1 MEKIVASISLTKKS
15 KHSYLMKKLILLA
28 CLFAAPVHAAL
39 FEDTDARKKLQEMQ
53 LKETELDARIVSLE
67 AVIKS
72 GSLNDMLN
80 QIELIKQ
87 DVSKLRGDL
96 ETLRHLNATVEQRQK
111 DLYQDLDGR
120 LRKMEEKSVASNP
133 VPSGKV
139 TEAPP
144 LPEVKPPSDQEI
156 YDEANQ
162 LLEAMKYKEAFQ
174 AFTDFIKQFP
184 HSALLPDAKYALA
197 NTQFS
202 LKNYK
207 ASLGTYQKLLDQHP
221 DFIKNPEALLGLAN
235 AQIQLAL
242 IPEAKKSLKDL
253 IKKYPKSDVIQ
264 NAQKRLKVL
273 ESIKP

>member
-1 MEKIVASISLTKKS
+1 
-15 KHSYLMKKLILLA
+15 MKKLILLA
-28 CLFAAPVHAAL
+28 CLFATPLHAAL

-53 LKETELDARIVSLE
+53 LKETELEARIVSLE

-80 QIELIKQ
+80 QIELMKQ
-87 DVSKLRGDL
+87 DVSKLRGDM

-120 LRKMEEKSVASNP
+120 LRRIEEKSTAGTLPAPNKLAES
-133 VPSGKV
+133 PS
-139 TEAPP
+139 T
-144 LPEVKPPSDQEI
+144 PELKLPSDQEV
-156 YDEANQ
+156 YDQASV
-162 LLEAMKYKEAFQ
+162 LLDGLKNKEAFQ
-174 AFTDFIKQFP
+174 AYTDFIKQFP
-184 HSALLPDAKYALA
+184 NSALLPDAKYGLA
-197 NTQFS
+197 NAQFN

-207 ASLGTYQKLLDQHP
+207 ATIGTYQKLLDQHP
-221 DFIKNPEALLGLAN
+221 DFAKNPEALLGLAN

>member
-1 MEKIVASISLTKKS
+1 
-15 KHSYLMKKLILLA
+15 MKKLLLLA
-28 CLFAAPVHAAL
+28 CLFATPLHAAL

-53 LKETELDARIVSLE
+53 LKETELETRIVNLE

-80 QIELIKQ
+80 QIELLKQ
-87 DVSKLRGDL
+87 DVSKLRGDM

-120 LRKMEEKSVASNP
+120 LRRIEEKSAGSNSTP
-133 VPSGKV
+133 SNKVGEVP
-139 TEAPP
+139 AA
-144 LPEVKPPSDQEI
+144 PEVKAPSDQEV
-156 YDEANQ
+156 YDQASA
-162 LLEAMKYKEAFQ
+162 LLDGMKNKEAFQ
-174 AFTDFIKQFP
+174 AFTDFIKQYP
-184 HSALLPDAKYALA
+184 NSALLPDAKYALA
-197 NTQFS
+197 NAQFN

-207 ASLGTYQKLLDQHP
+207 ATIGTYQKLLDQHP
-221 DFIKNPEALLGLAN
+221 DFAKNPEALLGLAN

>member
-1 MEKIVASISLTKKS
+1 
-15 KHSYLMKKLILLA
+15 MKKLILLA
-28 CLFAAPVHAAL
+28 CLFVTPLHAAL

-53 LKETELDARIVSLE
+53 LKETELEARIVSLE

-80 QIELIKQ
+80 QIELMKQ
-87 DVSKLRGDL
+87 DVSKLRGDM

-120 LRKMEEKSVASNP
+120 LRRIEEKSTAGTLP
-133 VPSGKV
+133 VPNKLAETPS
-139 TEAPP
+139 T
-144 LPEVKPPSDQEI
+144 PEVKLPSDQEV
-156 YDEANQ
+156 YDQASV
-162 LLEAMKYKEAFQ
+162 LLDGLKNKEAFQ

-184 HSALLPDAKYALA
+184 NSALLPDAKYGLA
-197 NTQFS
+197 NAQFN

-207 ASLGTYQKLLDQHP
+207 ATIGTYQKLLDQHP
-221 DFIKNPEALLGLAN
+221 DFAKNPEALLGLAN

>member
-1 MEKIVASISLTKKS
+1 
-15 KHSYLMKKLILLA
+15 MKKLILLA
-28 CLFAAPVHAAL
+28 CLFATPLHAAL

-53 LKETELDARIVSLE
+53 IKETELEARIVNLE

-80 QIELIKQ
+80 QIELMKQ
-87 DVSKLRGDL
+87 DVSKLRGDM

-120 LRKMEEKSVASNP
+120 LRRIEEKSTAGSLPTPNKVAE
-133 VPSGKV
+133 
-139 TEAPP
+139 TPP
-144 LPEVKPPSDQEI
+144 MAEIKAPSDQEV
-156 YDEANQ
+156 YDQANA
-162 LLEAMKYKEAFQ
+162 LLDGLKNKEAFQ

-184 HSALLPDAKYALA
+184 NSVLLPDAKFGLA
-197 NTQFS
+197 NAQFN

-207 ASLGTYQKLLDQHP
+207 ATIGTYQKLLDQHP
-221 DFIKNPEALLGLAN
+221 DFAKNPEALLGLAN

>member
-1 MEKIVASISLTKKS
+1 
-15 KHSYLMKKLILLA
+15 MKKLILLA
-28 CLFAAPVHAAL
+28 CLFATPLHAAL

-53 LKETELDARIVSLE
+53 LKETELETRIVNLE

-72 GSLNDMLN
+72 GSLNDILN
-80 QIELIKQ
+80 QIELLKQ
-87 DVSKLRGDL
+87 DVSKLRGDM

-120 LRKMEEKSVASNP
+120 LRRIEEKSVGTNSTPSNKVGE
-133 VPSGKV
+133 VPA
-139 TEAPP
+139 T
-144 LPEVKPPSDQEI
+144 PEVKALSDQEV
-156 YDEANQ
+156 YDQASV
-162 LLEAMKYKEAFQ
+162 LLDGMKNKEAFQ

-184 HSALLPDAKYALA
+184 NSALLPDAKYALA
-197 NTQFS
+197 NAQFN

-207 ASLGTYQKLLDQHP
+207 ATIGTYQKLIDQHP
-221 DFIKNPEALLGLAN
+221 DFAKNPEALLGLAN

-253 IKKYPKSDVIQ
+253 IKKYPKSDLIQ

>member
-1 MEKIVASISLTKKS
+1 
-15 KHSYLMKKLILLA
+15 MKKLILLA
-28 CLFAAPVHAAL
+28 CLFATPLHAAL

-53 LKETELDARIVSLE
+53 LKETELETRIVNLE

-80 QIELIKQ
+80 QIELLKQ
-87 DVSKLRGDL
+87 DVSKLRGDM

-120 LRKMEEKSVASNP
+120 LRRIEEKSAGSN
-133 VPSGKV
+133 
-139 TEAPP
+139 APP
-144 LPEVKPPSDQEI
+144 SNKVAEIPATPEVKAPSDQEV
-156 YDEANQ
+156 YDQASA
-162 LLEAMKYKEAFQ
+162 LLDGLKNKEAFQ

-184 HSALLPDAKYALA
+184 NSALLPDAKYALA
-197 NTQFS
+197 NAQFN

-207 ASLGTYQKLLDQHP
+207 ATIGTYQKLLDQHP
-221 DFIKNPEALLGLAN
+221 DFAKNPEALLGLAN

>member
-1 MEKIVASISLTKKS
+1 
-15 KHSYLMKKLILLA
+15 MKKLILLA
-28 CLFAAPVHAAL
+28 CLFVSPLHAAL

-53 LKETELDARIVSLE
+53 LKETELEARIVNLE

-80 QIELIKQ
+80 QIELMKQ
-87 DVSKLRGDL
+87 DVSKLRGDM

-120 LRKMEEKSVASNP
+120 LRRIEEKSTAGSLPTPNKVAET
-133 VPSGKV
+133 PSIPEIKV
-139 TEAPP
+139 
-144 LPEVKPPSDQEI
+144 PSDQEV
-156 YDEANQ
+156 YDQANV
-162 LLEAMKYKEAFQ
+162 LLDGLKNKEAFQ

-184 HSALLPDAKYALA
+184 NSALLPDAKYALA
-197 NTQFS
+197 NAQFN

-207 ASLGTYQKLLDQHP
+207 ATIGTYQKLLDQHP
-221 DFIKNPEALLGLAN
+221 DFAKNPEALLGLAN

>member
-1 MEKIVASISLTKKS
+1 
-15 KHSYLMKKLILLA
+15 MKKLILLA
-28 CLFAAPVHAAL
+28 CLFATPLHAAL

-53 LKETELDARIVSLE
+53 LKETELEARIVNLE

-80 QIELIKQ
+80 QIELLKQ
-87 DVSKLRGDL
+87 DVSKLRGDM

-120 LRKMEEKSVASNP
+120 LRRIEEKSAGSN
-133 VPSGKV
+133 
-139 TEAPP
+139 APP
-144 LPEVKPPSDQEI
+144 SNKVAEIPATPEVKAPSDQEV
-156 YDEANQ
+156 YDQASA
-162 LLEAMKYKEAFQ
+162 LLDGLKNKEAFQ

-184 HSALLPDAKYALA
+184 NSALLPDAKYALA
-197 NTQFS
+197 NAQFN

-207 ASLGTYQKLLDQHP
+207 ATIGTYQKLLDQHP
-221 DFIKNPEALLGLAN
+221 DFAKNPEALLGLAN

>member
-1 MEKIVASISLTKKS
+1 
-15 KHSYLMKKLILLA
+15 MKKLILLA
-28 CLFAAPVHAAL
+28 CLFATPLHAAL

-53 LKETELDARIVSLE
+53 LKETELEARIVNLE

-80 QIELIKQ
+80 QIELMKQ
-87 DVSKLRGDL
+87 EVSKLRGDM

-120 LRKMEEKSVASNP
+120 LRRIEEKSTAGSLPTPNKVAETP
-133 VPSGKV
+133 PTPEIKV
-139 TEAPP
+139 
-144 LPEVKPPSDQEI
+144 PSDQEV
-156 YDEANQ
+156 YDQANA
-162 LLEAMKYKEAFQ
+162 LLDGLKNKEAFQ

-184 HSALLPDAKYALA
+184 NSALLPDAKYALA
-197 NTQFS
+197 NAQFN

-207 ASLGTYQKLLDQHP
+207 ATIGTYQKLLDQHP
-221 DFIKNPEALLGLAN
+221 DFAKNPEALLGLAN

>member
-1 MEKIVASISLTKKS
+1 
-15 KHSYLMKKLILLA
+15 MKKLILLA
-28 CLFAAPVHAAL
+28 CLFATPLHAAL

-53 LKETELDARIVSLE
+53 LKETELETRIVNLE

-80 QIELIKQ
+80 QIELLKQ
-87 DVSKLRGDL
+87 DVSKLRGDM

-120 LRKMEEKSVASNP
+120 LRRIEEKSAGTNSTPSNKVGE
-133 VPSGKV
+133 VPA
-139 TEAPP
+139 T
-144 LPEVKPPSDQEI
+144 PEVKAPSDQEV
-156 YDEANQ
+156 YDQASA
-162 LLEAMKYKEAFQ
+162 LLDGMKNKEAFQ

-184 HSALLPDAKYALA
+184 NSALLPDAKYALA
-197 NTQFS
+197 SAQFN

-207 ASLGTYQKLLDQHP
+207 ATIGTYQKLLDQHP
-221 DFIKNPEALLGLAN
+221 DFAKNPEALLGLAN

-264 NAQKRLKVL
+264 NALKRLKVL

>member
-1 MEKIVASISLTKKS
+1 
-15 KHSYLMKKLILLA
+15 MKKLILLA
-28 CLFAAPVHAAL
+28 CLFATPLHAAL

-53 LKETELDARIVSLE
+53 LKETELETRIVNLE

-80 QIELIKQ
+80 QIELLKQ
-87 DVSKLRGDL
+87 DVSKLRGDM

-120 LRKMEEKSVASNP
+120 LRRIEEKSAGSNAPSSNKVAEISA
-133 VPSGKV
+133 
-139 TEAPP
+139 T
-144 LPEVKPPSDQEI
+144 PEVKAPSDQEV
-156 YDEANQ
+156 YDQASA
-162 LLEAMKYKEAFQ
+162 LLDGMKNKEAFQ

-184 HSALLPDAKYALA
+184 NSALLADAKYSLA
-197 NTQFS
+197 NAQFN

-207 ASLGTYQKLLDQHP
+207 ATIGTYQKLLDQHP
-221 DFIKNPEALLGLAN
+221 DFAKNPEALLGLAN

-253 IKKYPKSDVIQ
+253 IKKFPKSDVIQ

>member
-1 MEKIVASISLTKKS
+1 
-15 KHSYLMKKLILLA
+15 MKKLILLA
-28 CLFAAPVHAAL
+28 YLCATPLHAAL

-53 LKETELDARIVSLE
+53 LKETELEARIINLE

-87 DVSKLRGDL
+87 DVSKIRGDI
-96 ETLRHLNATVEQRQK
+96 ETLRHLNSTVEQRQK

-120 LRKMEEKSVASNP
+120 LRKMEEKSVVSNATP
-133 VPSGKV
+133 FGKV
-139 TEAPP
+139 GEAT
-144 LPEVKPPSDQEI
+144 LAPEIKPPSDEEI
-156 YDEANQ
+156 FDQANQ
-162 LLEAMKYKEAFQ
+162 LLDGMKYKEAFQ

-184 HSALLPDAKYALA
+184 NSALLPDAKYGLA
-197 NTQFS
+197 NSQFN

>member
-1 MEKIVASISLTKKS
+1 
-15 KHSYLMKKLILLA
+15 MKKLILLA
-28 CLFAAPVHAAL
+28 CLFATPLHAAL

-53 LKETELDARIVSLE
+53 LKETELEARIVNLE

-80 QIELIKQ
+80 QIELLKQ
-87 DVSKLRGDL
+87 DVSKLRGDM

-120 LRKMEEKSVASNP
+120 LRRIEEKSTAGSLPTPNKVAETP
-133 VPSGKV
+133 P
-139 TEAPP
+139 AP
-144 LPEVKPPSDQEI
+144 EIKAPSDQEV
-156 YDEANQ
+156 YDQANA
-162 LLEAMKYKEAFQ
+162 LLDGLKNKEAFQ

-184 HSALLPDAKYALA
+184 NSALLPDAKYALA
-197 NTQFS
+197 NAQFN

-207 ASLGTYQKLLDQHP
+207 ATIGTYQKLLDQHP
-221 DFIKNPEALLGLAN
+221 DFAKNPEALLGLAN

>member
-1 MEKIVASISLTKKS
+1 
-15 KHSYLMKKLILLA
+15 MKKLILLA
-28 CLFAAPVHAAL
+28 CLFATPLHAAL

-53 LKETELDARIVSLE
+53 IKETELEARIVNLE

-80 QIELIKQ
+80 QIELMKQ
-87 DVSKLRGDL
+87 DVSKLRGDM

-120 LRKMEEKSVASNP
+120 LRKIEEKSTAGSLPTPNKVAETP
-133 VPSGKV
+133 PTPEIKV
-139 TEAPP
+139 
-144 LPEVKPPSDQEI
+144 PSDQEVF
-156 YDEANQ
+156 DQASV
-162 LLEAMKYKEAFQ
+162 LLDGLKNKEAFQ

-184 HSALLPDAKYALA
+184 NSALLPDAKFGLA
-197 NTQFS
+197 NAQFN

-207 ASLGTYQKLLDQHP
+207 ATIGTYQKLLDQHP
-221 DFIKNPEALLGLAN
+221 DFAKNPEALLGLAN

>member
-1 MEKIVASISLTKKS
+1 
-15 KHSYLMKKLILLA
+15 MKKLILLA
-28 CLFAAPVHAAL
+28 CLFVTPLHAAL

-53 LKETELDARIVSLE
+53 LKEIELEARIVNLE

-80 QIELIKQ
+80 QIELMKQ
-87 DVSKLRGDL
+87 DVSKLRGDI

-120 LRKMEEKSVASNP
+120 LRKIEEKSTADSLATTN
-133 VPSGKV
+133 KV
-139 TEAPP
+139 TETPP
-144 LPEVKPPSDQEI
+144 TPEIKAPSDQEVF
-156 YDEANQ
+156 DQASV
-162 LLEAMKYKEAFQ
+162 LLDGLKNKEAFQ

-184 HSALLPDAKYALA
+184 NSALLPDAKYALA
-197 NTQFS
+197 NAQFN

-207 ASLGTYQKLLDQHP
+207 ATIGTYQKLLDQHP
-221 DFIKNPEALLGLAN
+221 DFSKNPEALLGLAN

-264 NAQKRLKVL
+264 NALKRLKVL

>member
-1 MEKIVASISLTKKS
+1 
-15 KHSYLMKKLILLA
+15 MKKLILLA
-28 CLFAAPVHAAL
+28 CLFVTPLHAAL

-53 LKETELDARIVSLE
+53 LKETELETRIVNLE

-80 QIELIKQ
+80 QIELLKQ
-87 DVSKLRGDL
+87 DVSKLRGDM

-120 LRKMEEKSVASNP
+120 LRRIEEKSVGSNAP
-133 VPSGKV
+133 TPNKV
-139 TEAPP
+139 AEIPTT
-144 LPEVKPPSDQEI
+144 PEVKAPSDQEV
-156 YDEANQ
+156 YDQASA
-162 LLEAMKYKEAFQ
+162 LLDGMKNKEAFQ
-174 AFTDFIKQFP
+174 ALTDFIKQFP
-184 HSALLPDAKYALA
+184 NSTLLPDAKYSLA
-197 NTQFS
+197 NAQFN

-207 ASLGTYQKLLDQHP
+207 ATIGTYQKLLDQHP
-221 DFIKNPEALLGLAN
+221 DFEKNPEALLGLAN

>member
-1 MEKIVASISLTKKS
+1 
-15 KHSYLMKKLILLA
+15 MKKLILLA
-28 CLFAAPVHAAL
+28 CLFATPLHAAL

-53 LKETELDARIVSLE
+53 LKETELETRIVNLE
-67 AVIKS
+67 AVVKS

-80 QIELIKQ
+80 QIELLKQ
-87 DVSKLRGDL
+87 DVSKLRGDM

-120 LRKMEEKSVASNP
+120 LRRIEEKSTAGSLSTPNKVAESP
-133 VPSGKV
+133 PT
-139 TEAPP
+139 TEIKA
-144 LPEVKPPSDQEI
+144 PSDQEV
-156 YDEANQ
+156 YDQANV
-162 LLEAMKYKEAFQ
+162 LLDGLKNKEAFQ

-184 HSALLPDAKYALA
+184 NSALLPDAKYALA
-197 NTQFS
+197 NAQFN

-207 ASLGTYQKLLDQHP
+207 ATIGTYQKLLDQHP
-221 DFIKNPEALLGLAN
+221 DFAKNPEALLGLAN

>member
-1 MEKIVASISLTKKS
+1 
-15 KHSYLMKKLILLA
+15 MKKLILLA
-28 CLFAAPVHAAL
+28 CLFVTPLHAAL

-53 LKETELDARIVSLE
+53 LKETELETRIVNLE

-72 GSLNDMLN
+72 ESLNDMLN
-80 QIELIKQ
+80 QIELLKQ
-87 DVSKLRGDL
+87 DVSNLRGDM

-120 LRKMEEKSVASNP
+120 LRKIEEKSAGGNAPTPNKVAEIPAS
-133 VPSGKV
+133 
-139 TEAPP
+139 
-144 LPEVKPPSDQEI
+144 LEVRAPSDQEV
-156 YDEANQ
+156 YDQASA
-162 LLEAMKYKEAFQ
+162 LLDGMKNKEAFQ
-174 AFTDFIKQFP
+174 ALTDFIKQFP
-184 HSALLPDAKYALA
+184 NSALLPDAKYALA
-197 NTQFS
+197 NAQFN

-207 ASLGTYQKLLDQHP
+207 ATIGTYQKLLDQHP
-221 DFIKNPEALLGLAN
+221 DFSKNPEALLGLAN

>member
-1 MEKIVASISLTKKS
+1 
-15 KHSYLMKKLILLA
+15 MKKLILLA
-28 CLFAAPVHAAL
+28 CLFATPLHAAL

-53 LKETELDARIVSLE
+53 IKETELEARIVNLE

-80 QIELIKQ
+80 QIELMKQ
-87 DVSKLRGDL
+87 DVSKLRGDM

-120 LRKMEEKSVASNP
+120 LRRIEEKSTAGSLPTPNKVAETP
-133 VPSGKV
+133 PIPEIKV
-139 TEAPP
+139 
-144 LPEVKPPSDQEI
+144 PSDQEV
-156 YDEANQ
+156 YDQANA
-162 LLEAMKYKEAFQ
+162 LLDGLKNKEAFQ

-184 HSALLPDAKYALA
+184 NSALLPDAKYALA
-197 NTQFS
+197 NAQFN

-207 ASLGTYQKLLDQHP
+207 ATIGTYQKLLDQHP
-221 DFIKNPEALLGLAN
+221 DFAKNPEALLGLAN

>member
-1 MEKIVASISLTKKS
+1 
-15 KHSYLMKKLILLA
+15 MKKLILLA
-28 CLFAAPVHAAL
+28 CLFVTPLHAAL
-39 FEDTDARKKLQEMQ
+39 FEDTEARKKLQEMQ
-53 LKETELDARIVSLE
+53 LKETELEARIVSLE

-80 QIELIKQ
+80 QIELMKQ
-87 DVSKLRGDL
+87 DVSKLRGDI

-120 LRKMEEKSVASNP
+120 LRKIEEKSVGNNTALPN
-133 VPSGKV
+133 KV
-139 TEAPP
+139 AEIPAT
-144 LPEVKPPSDQEI
+144 PEVKAPSDQEVF
-156 YDEANQ
+156 DQANQ
-162 LLEAMKYKEAFQ
+162 LLDGMKYKEAFQ

-184 HSALLPDAKYALA
+184 SSTLLPDAKYGLA
-197 NTQFS
+197 NAQFS

-207 ASLGTYQKLLDQHP
+207 ASVGTYQKLLDQHP
-221 DFIKNPEALLGLAN
+221 DFAKNPEALLGLAN

-242 IPEAKKSLKDL
+242 VPEAKKSLKDL

>member
-1 MEKIVASISLTKKS
+1 
-15 KHSYLMKKLILLA
+15 MKKLILLA
-28 CLFAAPVHAAL
+28 CLFATPLYAAL

-53 LKETELDARIVSLE
+53 LKETELESRIVNLE

-87 DVSKLRGDL
+87 EVSKLRGDM

-120 LRKMEEKSVASNP
+120 LRKMEEKSVGSNP
-133 VPSGKV
+133 VSSGKV

-144 LPEVKPPSDQEI
+144 APEVKAPSDQEV
-156 YDEANQ
+156 YDQANQ
-162 LLEAMKYKEAFQ
+162 LLDGMKYKEAFQ

-184 HSALLPDAKYALA
+184 NSALLPDAKYGLA

-207 ASLGTYQKLLDQHP
+207 ASVGTYQKLLDQHP
-221 DFIKNPEALLGLAN
+221 DFAKNPEALLGLAN

>member
-1 MEKIVASISLTKKS
+1 
-15 KHSYLMKKLILLA
+15 MKKLFLLA
-28 CLFAAPVHAAL
+28 CLFVSPLHAAL

-53 LKETELDARIVSLE
+53 LKETELEARIVNLE

-80 QIELIKQ
+80 QIELMKQ
-87 DVSKLRGDL
+87 DVSKLRGDM

-120 LRKMEEKSVASNP
+120 LRRIEEKSTAGSLPTPNKVAETP
-133 VPSGKV
+133 PIPEIKV
-139 TEAPP
+139 
-144 LPEVKPPSDQEI
+144 PSDQEV
-156 YDEANQ
+156 YDQANV
-162 LLEAMKYKEAFQ
+162 LLDGLKNKEAFQ

-184 HSALLPDAKYALA
+184 NSALLPDAKYALA
-197 NTQFS
+197 NAQFN

-207 ASLGTYQKLLDQHP
+207 ATIGTYKKLLDQHP
-221 DFIKNPEALLGLAN
+221 DFEKNPEALLGLAN

>member
-1 MEKIVASISLTKKS
+1 
-15 KHSYLMKKLILLA
+15 MKKLFLLS
-28 CLFAAPVHAAL
+28 CLFVSPLHAAL

-53 LKETELDARIVSLE
+53 LKETELEARIVNLE

-80 QIELIKQ
+80 QIELMKQ
-87 DVSKLRGDL
+87 EVSKLRGDM

-120 LRKMEEKSVASNP
+120 LRRIEEKSTAGSLPTPNKVAETP
-133 VPSGKV
+133 L
-139 TEAPP
+139 AP
-144 LPEVKPPSDQEI
+144 EIKAPSDQEV
-156 YDEANQ
+156 YDQANA
-162 LLEAMKYKEAFQ
+162 LLDGLKNKEAFQ

-184 HSALLPDAKYALA
+184 NSALLPDAKYALA
-197 NTQFS
+197 NAQFN

-207 ASLGTYQKLLDQHP
+207 ATIGTYQKLLDQHP
-221 DFIKNPEALLGLAN
+221 DFAKNPEALLGLAN

>member
-1 MEKIVASISLTKKS
+1 
-15 KHSYLMKKLILLA
+15 MKKLFLLA
-28 CLFAAPVHAAL
+28 CLFVSPLHAAL

-53 LKETELDARIVSLE
+53 LKETELEARIVNLE

-80 QIELIKQ
+80 QIELMKQ
-87 DVSKLRGDL
+87 DVSKLRGDM

-120 LRKMEEKSVASNP
+120 LRRIEEKSTAGSLPTPNKVAETP
-133 VPSGKV
+133 PIPEIKV
-139 TEAPP
+139 
-144 LPEVKPPSDQEI
+144 PSDQEV
-156 YDEANQ
+156 YDQANV
-162 LLEAMKYKEAFQ
+162 LLDGLKNKEAFQ

-184 HSALLPDAKYALA
+184 NSALLPDAKYALA
-197 NTQFS
+197 NAQFN

-207 ASLGTYQKLLDQHP
+207 ATIGTYQKLLDQHP
-221 DFIKNPEALLGLAN
+221 DFEKNPEALLGLAN

>member
-1 MEKIVASISLTKKS
+1 
-15 KHSYLMKKLILLA
+15 MKKLILLA
-28 CLFAAPVHAAL
+28 CLFVSPLHAAL

-53 LKETELDARIVSLE
+53 LKETELEARIVNLE

-80 QIELIKQ
+80 QIELMKQ
-87 DVSKLRGDL
+87 DVSKLRGDM

-120 LRKMEEKSVASNP
+120 LRRIEEKSTAGSLPTPNKVAE
-133 VPSGKV
+133 
-139 TEAPP
+139 TPP
-144 LPEVKPPSDQEI
+144 TAEIKPPSDQEV
-156 YDEANQ
+156 YDQANV
-162 LLEAMKYKEAFQ
+162 LLDGLKNKEAFQ

-184 HSALLPDAKYALA
+184 NSALLPDAKYALA
-197 NTQFS
+197 NAQFN

-207 ASLGTYQKLLDQHP
+207 ATIGTYQKLLDQHP
-221 DFIKNPEALLGLAN
+221 DFEKNPEALLGLAN

>member
-1 MEKIVASISLTKKS
+1 
-15 KHSYLMKKLILLA
+15 MKKLILLA
-28 CLFAAPVHAAL
+28 CLCTTPLHAAL
-39 FEDTDARKKLQEMQ
+39 FEDTEARKKLQEMQ
-53 LKETELDARIVSLE
+53 LKESELEARIVSLE

-87 DVSKLRGDL
+87 DVSKLRGDI

-120 LRKMEEKSVASNP
+120 LRKIEEKSVGNNLALPN
-133 VPSGKV
+133 KV
-139 TEAPP
+139 AETPTI
-144 LPEVKPPSDQEI
+144 PEVKAPSDQEVF
-156 YDEANQ
+156 DQANQ
-162 LLEAMKYKEAFQ
+162 LLDGMKYKEAFQ

-184 HSALLPDAKYALA
+184 SSALLPDAKYGLA
-197 NTQFS
+197 NAQFS

-221 DFIKNPEALLGLAN
+221 DFEKNPEALLGLAN

>member
-1 MEKIVASISLTKKS
+1 
-15 KHSYLMKKLILLA
+15 MKKLFLLA
-28 CLFAAPVHAAL
+28 CLFVSPLHAAL

-53 LKETELDARIVSLE
+53 LKETELEARIVNLE

-80 QIELIKQ
+80 QIELMKQ
-87 DVSKLRGDL
+87 DVSKLRGDM

-120 LRKMEEKSVASNP
+120 LRKIEEKSTTGSLPTPNKVAETP
-133 VPSGKV
+133 PIPEIKV
-139 TEAPP
+139 
-144 LPEVKPPSDQEI
+144 PSDQEV
-156 YDEANQ
+156 YDQANV
-162 LLEAMKYKEAFQ
+162 LLDGLKNKEAFQ

-184 HSALLPDAKYALA
+184 NSALLPDAKYALA
-197 NTQFS
+197 NAQFN

-207 ASLGTYQKLLDQHP
+207 ATIGTYQKLLDQHP
-221 DFIKNPEALLGLAN
+221 DFEKNPEALLGLAN

>member
-1 MEKIVASISLTKKS
+1 
-15 KHSYLMKKLILLA
+15 MKKLILLA
-28 CLFAAPVHAAL
+28 CLFATPLYAAL

-53 LKETELDARIVSLE
+53 LKETELETRIVNLE

-80 QIELIKQ
+80 QIELLKQ
-87 DVSKLRGDL
+87 DVSKLRGDM

-120 LRKMEEKSVASNP
+120 LRRIEEKSVGGNAPTPN
-133 VPSGKV
+133 KV
-139 TEAPP
+139 AEIPAT
-144 LPEVKPPSDQEI
+144 PEVKAPSDQEV
-156 YDEANQ
+156 YDQASA
-162 LLEAMKYKEAFQ
+162 LLDGMKNKEAFQ
-174 AFTDFIKQFP
+174 ALTDFIKQFP
-184 HSALLPDAKYALA
+184 NSALLPDAKYALA
-197 NTQFS
+197 NAQFN

-207 ASLGTYQKLLDQHP
+207 ATIGTYQKLLDQHP
-221 DFIKNPEALLGLAN
+221 DFAKNPEALLGLAN

>member
-1 MEKIVASISLTKKS
+1 
-15 KHSYLMKKLILLA
+15 MKKLILLA
-28 CLFAAPVHAAL
+28 CLFATPLHAAL

-53 LKETELDARIVSLE
+53 LKEVELEARIVNLE

-80 QIELIKQ
+80 QIELMKQ
-87 DVSKLRGDL
+87 DVSKLRGDM

-120 LRKMEEKSVASNP
+120 LRRIEEKSTAGSLSTPNKVAETLP
-133 VPSGKV
+133 TPEIKV
-139 TEAPP
+139 
-144 LPEVKPPSDQEI
+144 PSDQEVF
-156 YDEANQ
+156 DQASV
-162 LLEAMKYKEAFQ
+162 LLDGLKNKEAFQ
-174 AFTDFIKQFP
+174 AFTDFIKQYP
-184 HSALLPDAKYALA
+184 NSALLPDAKYALA
-197 NTQFS
+197 NAQFN

-207 ASLGTYQKLLDQHP
+207 ATIGTYQKLLDQHP
-221 DFIKNPEALLGLAN
+221 DFSKNPEALLGLAN
-235 AQIQLAL
+235 AQIQLGL

>member
-1 MEKIVASISLTKKS
+1 
-15 KHSYLMKKLILLA
+15 MKKLILLA
-28 CLFAAPVHAAL
+28 CLFVTPLHAAL

-53 LKETELDARIVSLE
+53 LKETELETRIVNLE

-80 QIELIKQ
+80 QIELLKQ
-87 DVSKLRGDL
+87 DVSKLRGDM

-120 LRKMEEKSVASNP
+120 LRRIEEKSAVSNAPSSNKVAEIP
-133 VPSGKV
+133 A
-139 TEAPP
+139 T
-144 LPEVKPPSDQEI
+144 PEVKAPSDQEV
-156 YDEANQ
+156 YDQANA
-162 LLEAMKYKEAFQ
+162 LLDGMKNKEAFQ

-184 HSALLPDAKYALA
+184 NSALLPDAKYALA
-197 NTQFS
+197 NAQFN

-207 ASLGTYQKLLDQHP
+207 ATIGTYQKLLDQHP
-221 DFIKNPEALLGLAN
+221 DFAKNPEALLGLAN

>member
-1 MEKIVASISLTKKS
+1 
-15 KHSYLMKKLILLA
+15 MKKLILLA
-28 CLFAAPVHAAL
+28 CLFATPLHAAL

-53 LKETELDARIVSLE
+53 LKEIELETRIVNLE

-80 QIELIKQ
+80 QIELLKQ
-87 DVSKLRGDL
+87 DVSKLRGDM

-120 LRKMEEKSVASNP
+120 LRRIEEKSTAGSLPTPNKVAE
-133 VPSGKV
+133 
-139 TEAPP
+139 TPP
-144 LPEVKPPSDQEI
+144 MPEIKAPSDQEV
-156 YDEANQ
+156 YDQANA
-162 LLEAMKYKEAFQ
+162 LLDGLKNKEAFQ

-184 HSALLPDAKYALA
+184 NSALLPDAKYALA
-197 NTQFS
+197 NAQFN

-207 ASLGTYQKLLDQHP
+207 ATIGTYQKLLDQHP
-221 DFIKNPEALLGLAN
+221 DFAKNPEALLGLAN